1 MLRLTYVRTYV
12 DKWEVGKLDGDELF
26 FPRRFSRL
34 KSIGLVMP
42 LRNFQ
47 VDVHYYA
54 IEQLFHWTFVTP
66 RYNRT
71 QYPGP
76 EPKGRSQGRS
86 HSQSRGRSR
95 GRRYAASSASTGE
108 RG

>member
-1 MLRLTYVRTYV
+1 MFTYVRTHVTSYVRTYLRTNVHTYV
-12 DKWEVGKLDGDELF
+12 DQWKVGKLSGDELF

-66 RYNRT
+66 T
-71 QYPGP
+71 
-76 EPKGRSQGRS
+76 
-86 HSQSRGRSR
+86 
-95 GRRYAASSASTGE
+95 
-108 RG
+108 

>member
-42 LRNFQ
+42 PRNFQ
-47 VDVHYYA
+47 VDVHYNA
-54 IEQLFHWTFVTP
+54 IEQLSHWTHVTP

-71 QYPGP
+71 QHPGP
-76 EPKGRSQGRS
+76 EPNGRSLVQ
-86 HSQSRGRSR
+86 QLD
-95 GRRYAASSASTGE
+95 TPKTLGE
-108 RG
+108 YTPGQPAPGTAGI